1 MMIRT
6 IIVPITPPIARITIG
21 LGHPGVVPVGVGDDD
36 VVGSVIVGRVGKT
49 IPIPPAN
56 ASSNGNSFTI

>member
-1 MMIRT
+1 MMNRT
-6 IIVPITPPIARITIG
+6 TIVPITQPIARISIG
-21 LGHPGVVPVGVGDDD
+21 LGHPGVMPVGVGDV